1 MKWTVHIRK
10 IDRTEII
17 EDVRLWSKNFLEV
30 SNIHLGG
37 VPACPFAK
45 KAWSDNKV
53 WIAVKTKNSTYKK
66 ELNDCLKNLDFTKK
80 EILIF
85 CDPYY
90 SYTSDDL
97 HQATEDYNHWYNK
110 KDIYFMSFHP
120 QNPATV
126 EEQEF
131 LVSPTQELDVSTSY
145 PEHKYSMML
154 VQKFS
159 QLQQASD
166 KLKKQGYYD
175 QWPKGYYRDVVVSR
189 EDKYKKING
198 GLS

>member
-1 MKWTVHIRK
+1 MAHILK
-10 IDRTEII
+10 TDRTDII
-17 EDVRLWSKNFLEV
+17 DDVRLWSSHYLEIP
-30 SNIHLGG
+30 NIHLGG

-45 KAWSDNKV
+45 KAWHDKKV
-53 WIAVKTKNSTYKK
+53 WVSVKSKGSIYKK
-66 ELNDCLKNLDFTKK
+66 ELNDHLKNLNFSVS

-90 SYTSDDL
+90 SYTPDDL
-97 HQATEDYNHWYNK
+97 HIATEEYNYKYNK

-120 QNPATV
+120 QNPATI

-131 LVSPTQELDVSTSY
+131 LVSPTEELDISISY

-159 QLQQASD
+159 QLHQASD
-166 KLKKQGYYD
+166 KLKKQGYYS

-189 EDKYKKING
+189 EKKYKKING

>member
-1 MKWTVHIRK
+1 MEK
-10 IDRTEII
+10 IQPSRQQII
-17 EDVRLWSKNFLEV
+17 EDVRLWSKTFLEV
-30 SNIHLGG
+30 SNVHLGG
-37 VPACPFAK
+37 LPACPFAR
-45 KAWSDNKV
+45 KAWTDDKV
-53 WIAVKTKNSTYKK
+53 WVSVKTKNSTYKK

-90 SYTSDDL
+90 SYSPDDL
-97 HQATEDYNHWYNK
+97 HEATEDYNYWYNK

-120 QNPATV
+120 SNPATV
-126 EEQEF
+126 EEQKF
-131 LVSPTQELDVSTSY
+131 LVSPTEEPEENVSY
-145 PEHKYSMML
+145 PEYKYSMML

-166 KLKKQGYYD
+166 KLHKQGYYKL
-175 QWPKGYYRDVVVSR
+175 WPDEYYQDVVVSR
-189 EDKYKKING
+189 ANKYKKIDG

>member
-1 MKWTVHIRK
+1 MEK
-10 IDRTEII
+10 IQPSRQDII
-17 EDVRLWSKNFLEV
+17 HDVRISSNTFLEV

-37 VPACPFAK
+37 LPACPFAR
-45 KAWSDNKV
+45 KAWAADKV
-53 WIAVKTKNSTYKK
+53 WVSVKTKYSTYKK

-90 SYTSDDL
+90 SYSPDDL
-97 HQATEDYNHWYNK
+97 HEATEDYNYWYNK

-120 QNPATV
+120 SNPATI
-126 EEQEF
+126 EEQKF
-131 LVSPTQELDVSTSY
+131 LVSPTEEPEENVSY
-145 PEHKYSMML
+145 PEYKYSMML

-166 KLKKQGYYD
+166 KLHKQGYYKL
-175 QWPKGYYRDVVVSR
+175 WPKGYYRDVVVSR

>member
-1 MKWTVHIRK
+1 MKTTGSSSNQNLKNWIL
-10 IDRTEII
+10 DY
-17 EDVRLWSKNFLEV
+17 LSKPNPFFNDL
-30 SNIHLGG
+30 
-37 VPACPFAK
+37 PPCPFAK
-45 KAWSDNKV
+45 KAWADDKV
-53 WIAVKTKNSTYKK
+53 WIAVKTKHSTYKK

-90 SYTSDDL
+90 SYSPDEL
-97 HQATEDYNHWYNK
+97 HYATEEYNEWYNR

-120 QNPATV
+120 SNPATV

-131 LVSPTQELDVSTSY
+131 LVAPTENKEVHESY

-154 VQKFS
+154 IQKFS

-166 KLKKQGYYD
+166 KLHRQGYYKL
-175 QWPKGYYRDVVVSR
+175 WPDEYYQDVVVSR
-189 EDKYKKING
+189 ANKYKKING

>member
-1 MKWTVHIRK
+1 MEK
-10 IDRTEII
+10 IQPTRQQII

-30 SNIHLGG
+30 SNVHLGG

-45 KAWSDNKV
+45 KAWADEKV
-53 WIAVKTKNSTYKK
+53 WVAVKTKHSTYKK

-90 SYTSDDL
+90 SYSPDEL
-97 HQATEDYNHWYNK
+97 HYATEEYNEWYNQ
-110 KDIYFMSFHP
+110 KDMYFMSFHP
-120 QNPATV
+120 LNPATV
-126 EEQEF
+126 DEQEF
-131 LVSPTQELDVSTSY
+131 LVSPTYEVEKMPDY
-145 PEHKYSMML
+145 PDYKYSMML

-166 KLKKQGYYD
+166 KLKKQGYYKL
-175 QWPKGYYRDVVVSR
+175 WPKGYYRDVVVSR
-189 EDKYKKING
+189 EEKYKKIVG

>member
-1 MKWTVHIRK
+1 MEK
-10 IDRTEII
+10 IQPTRQQII

-30 SNIHLGG
+30 PNIHLGG

-45 KAWSDNKV
+45 KAWADNKV

-66 ELNDCLKNLDFTKK
+66 ELNDCIKNLDFSKK
-80 EILIF
+80 DILIF

-90 SYTSDDL
+90 SYSPDEL
-97 HQATEDYNHWYNK
+97 HLATEDYNKWYNR

-120 QNPATV
+120 SNPATV
-126 EEQEF
+126 DEQEF
-131 LVSPTQELDVSTSY
+131 LVSPTDEIGETPDY
-145 PEHKYSMML
+145 PDYKYSMML

-166 KLKKQGYYD
+166 KLHKQGYYS

-189 EDKYKKING
+189 EEKYKKING

>member
-1 MKWTVHIRK
+1 MEK
-10 IDRTEII
+10 IQPSRQQII

-30 SNIHLGG
+30 SNVHLGG
-37 VPACPFAK
+37 MPACPFAK
-45 KAWSDNKV
+45 KTWTDEKV
-53 WIAVKTKNSTYKK
+53 WVAVKTKHSTYKK

-90 SYTSDDL
+90 SYTSNEL
-97 HQATEDYNHWYNK
+97 HYATEEYNEWYNK
-110 KDIYFMSFHP
+110 KDMYFMSFHP
-120 QNPATV
+120 LNPATV
-126 EEQEF
+126 DEQEF
-131 LVSPTQELDVSTSY
+131 LVSPTNEVEEMPDY
-145 PEHKYSMML
+145 PDYKYSMML

-166 KLKKQGYYD
+166 KLKKQGYYKL
-175 QWPKGYYRDVVVSR
+175 WPKGYYRDVVVSR
-189 EDKYKKING
+189 EKKYKKIIG

>member
-1 MKWTVHIRK
+1 MEK
-10 IDRTEII
+10 IQPTRQQII

-30 SNIHLGG
+30 SNVHLAGM
-37 VPACPFAK
+37 PACPFAR
-45 KAWSDNKV
+45 KAWADNKV

-66 ELNDCLKNLDFTKK
+66 ELNSCLKNLDFTKK

-90 SYTSDDL
+90 SYSPDEL
-97 HQATEDYNHWYNK
+97 HYATEEYNEWYNK

-120 QNPATV
+120 SNPATED
-126 EEQEF
+126 EERF
-131 LVSPTQELDVSTSY
+131 LVSPTEDTEIHKSY
-145 PEHKYSMML
+145 PEYKYSMML

-159 QLQQASD
+159 QLMEASD
-166 KLKKQGYYD
+166 KLHRQGYYRK
-175 QWPKGYYRDVVVSR
+175 WPNGYYRDVIISR
-189 EDKYKKING
+189 SEKYNKITG

>member
-1 MKWTVHIRK
+1 MDSRNSIL
-10 IDRTEII
+10 RTEII
-17 EDVRLWSKNFLEV
+17 DDVRLWSKHYLEV
-30 SNIHLGG
+30 PNLHLGG

-45 KAWSDNKV
+45 KAWHDKKV
-53 WIAVKTKNSTYKK
+53 WVSVKSKGSIYKK
-66 ELNDCLKNLDFTKK
+66 ELNDHLKNLNFSVS

-90 SYTSDDL
+90 SYTPDDL
-97 HQATEDYNHWYNK
+97 HIATEEYNYKYNK

-120 QNPATV
+120 QNPATI

-131 LVSPTQELDVSTSY
+131 LVSPTEELDISISY

-166 KLKKQGYYD
+166 KLHKQGYYN

>member
-1 MKWTVHIRK
+1 MEK
-10 IDRTEII
+10 IQSAREKII
-17 EDVRLWSKNFLEV
+17 DDVRLWSKHYLEV
-30 SNIHLGG
+30 PNLHLGG

-45 KAWSDNKV
+45 KAWHDKKV
-53 WIAVKTKNSTYKK
+53 WVTVKNKGSIYKT
-66 ELNDCLKNLDFTKK
+66 ELNNHIKNLNFKVS

-90 SYTSDDL
+90 SYAPNDL
-97 HQATEDYNHWYNK
+97 HRATEEYNDQYNF
-110 KDIYFMSFHP
+110 DNLYFMSFHP
-120 QNPATV
+120 QNPATKKD
-126 EEQEF
+126 QEF
-131 LVSPTQELDVSTSY
+131 LVA
-145 PEHKYSMML
+145 PEGEIPKVESNLKYSMML

-166 KLKKQGYYD
+166 KLKKQGYYS